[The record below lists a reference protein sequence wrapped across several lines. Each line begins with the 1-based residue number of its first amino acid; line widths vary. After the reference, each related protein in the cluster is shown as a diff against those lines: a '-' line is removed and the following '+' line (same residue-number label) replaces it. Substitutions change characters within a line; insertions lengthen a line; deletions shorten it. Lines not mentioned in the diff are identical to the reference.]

1 MAERLARTLMLQG
14 TSSSVG
20 KSYLAA
26 GLCRLYARRGLRV
39 APFKAQNM
47 ALNSAVTLGGAEI
60 GRAQAVQAEA
70 AGVLAEAA
78 MNPILLKA
86 EGESSCQVVL
96 LGRSV
101 GSHSATA
108 YRGMREALWPHVVA
122 SLEDLRNRFDLV
134 LIEGAGS
141 PAEVNLRAG
150 EIVNMRVARAAR
162 APVLLVSDIERGGV
176 FAAVLGTLQLL
187 PASDRRRVRGLVVNR
202 FRGDPRLFED
212 GIDFLERRSRLP
224 VLGVV
229 PHLAVRL
236 PAEDSLNLDHLSV
249 GTGSAVLDIAVLQLN
264 RISNFDELEALAVE
278 PGVRLRLVEGPEQLG
293 RPDLAVLPGSK
304 TTVADLARL
313 RESGLAEAVLKARAA
328 GSALLG
334 ICGGYQMLGG
344 EIRDPDGVESS
355 VGARG
360 LGLLP
365 TETTF
370 APSKLTVRR
379 LGRALTRP
387 GLLSLMDGIEV
398 TGYEIRAGRV
408 DGEVRPV
415 LKLDDRTDGCTSDD
429 GWVVGTSV
437 HGLLANRGFRRAIL
451 EALAAR
457 KGVRLPPPGAEP
469 PDPFDALA
477 DCLESRL
484 DMERLDALVGLA

>member
-78 MNPILLKA
+78 MNPVLLKA

-150 EIVNMRVARAAR
+150 EIVNMRVTRAAR
-162 APVLLVSDIERGGV
+162 APVLLVADIERGGV
-176 FAAVLGTLQLL
+176 FAAGLGTL
-187 PASDRRRVRGLVVNR
+187 
-202 FRGDPRLFED
+202 
-212 GIDFLERRSRLP
+212 
-224 VLGVV
+224 
-229 PHLAVRL
+229 
-236 PAEDSLNLDHLSV
+236 
-249 GTGSAVLDIAVLQLN
+249 
-264 RISNFDELEALAVE
+264 
-278 PGVRLRLVEGPEQLG
+278 
-293 RPDLAVLPGSK
+293 
-304 TTVADLARL
+304 
-313 RESGLAEAVLKARAA
+313 
-328 GSALLG
+328 
-334 ICGGYQMLGG
+334 
-344 EIRDPDGVESS
+344 
-355 VGARG
+355 
-360 LGLLP
+360 
-365 TETTF
+365 
-370 APSKLTVRR
+370 
-379 LGRALTRP
+379 
-387 GLLSLMDGIEV
+387 
-398 TGYEIRAGRV
+398 
-408 DGEVRPV
+408 
-415 LKLDDRTDGCTSDD
+415 
-429 GWVVGTSV
+429 
-437 HGLLANRGFRRAIL
+437 
-451 EALAAR
+451 
-457 KGVRLPPPGAEP
+457 
-469 PDPFDALA
+469 
-477 DCLESRL
+477 
-484 DMERLDALVGLA
+484 